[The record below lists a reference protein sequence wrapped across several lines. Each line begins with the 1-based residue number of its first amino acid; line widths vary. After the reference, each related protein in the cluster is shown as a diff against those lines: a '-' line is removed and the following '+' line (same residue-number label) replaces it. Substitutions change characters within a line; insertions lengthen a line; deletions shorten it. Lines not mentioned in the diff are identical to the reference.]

1 MHKPNVT
8 VAAVVQ
14 YQDQFLFVEEKDKS
28 LGNLVINQPAGHL
41 ELNETLIEACQRE
54 LFEETGLQLN
64 PSGFIGTYR
73 HLANNGT
80 DYLRFCFYF
89 KLEELSP
96 LKPNDPDIVRAFWAT
111 LAQIEQSVFRSP
123 LVLRCILDSQSR
135 PLIALEYICG

>member
-8 VAAVVQ
+8 VAAIVQ
-14 YQDQFLFVEEKDKS
+14 YQDQFLFVEEHDKYS
-28 LGNLVINQPAGHL
+28 GKLVINQPSGHL

-73 HLANNGT
+73 HVGDNGV

-89 KLEELSP
+89 KVDECTP
-96 LKPNDPDIVRAFWAT
+96 LKPNDADIVQAFWAT
-111 LAQIEQSVFRSP
+111 LEQVERSVFRSP